1 MWGSRTLVEVTT
13 SSGATVSA
21 TREYLSVS
29 EPPVTLPWYS
39 VVSATWEAPVLKV
52 LATHEGKPLKL
63 DLEIPNPKR
72 LPEVVRERVTDSVII
87 TERRTLPAEVG
98 ATFVAR
104 RHPNDEVAWSIVFD
118 SGVDSTDPVLQE
130 QASELLSELRSTLG
144 I

>member
-1 MWGSRTLVEVTT
+1 MWGSKNLVEVTT
-13 SSGATVSA
+13 SSGAIVTAS
-21 TREYLSVS
+21 RESLSIS
-29 EPPVTLPWYS
+29 EPAVTLPWYS
-39 VVSATWEAPVLKV
+39 VVSAVWEAPVLKV
-52 LATHEGKPLKL
+52 LATYDGKPLKL

-87 TERRTLPAEVG
+87 TERRTLPAGVG

-104 RHPNDEVAWSIVFD
+104 RHPGDEVAWAVVFD
-118 SGVDSTDPVLQE
+118 SGVDSADPALQE

>member
-1 MWGSRTLVEVTT
+1 MWGSKNLVEVTT
-13 SSGATVSA
+13 ASGAIVTAS
-21 TREYLSVS
+21 RESLSIS
-29 EPPVTLPWYS
+29 EPAVTLPWYS
-39 VVSATWEAPVLKV
+39 VVSAVWEAPVLKV
-52 LATHEGKPLKL
+52 LATYDGKPLKL

-87 TERRTLPAEVG
+87 TERRTLPAGVG

-104 RHPNDEVAWSIVFD
+104 RHPGDEVAWAVVFD
-118 SGVDSTDPVLQE
+118 SGVDSADPALQE

>member
-1 MWGSRTLVEVTT
+1 MWGSNVLVEVTT
-13 SSGATVSA
+13 SSGSIVTA
-21 TREYLSVS
+21 TRKSLNISDPDVS
-29 EPPVTLPWYS
+29 LPWYS
-39 VVSATWEAPVLKV
+39 VVSAVWEAPVLKV

-87 TERRTLPAEVG
+87 TEHRTLPAGVG

-104 RHPNDEVAWSIVFD
+104 RHPNDEVAWSVVFD
-118 SGVDSTDPVLQE
+118 SGVDSADPVLQE
-130 QASELLSELRSTLG
+130 QAGELLTELRSTLG